1 MLLDVIIGLI
11 LFCGLGVLSRLI
23 TRRRGDVLRYV
34 SRRGTSRRRASP
46 HGAVRAPTRARG
58 A

>member
-11 LFCGLGVLSRLI
+11 LFCGLSVLSRLI
-23 TRRRGDVLRYV
+23 TRRRGDVLRYA
-34 SRRGTSRRRASP
+34 SRQGTPRRRASP
-46 HGAVRAPTRARG
+46 RGAVRAPTHAKG